1 MSGLM
6 IDLRSRARL
15 AARAA
20 AFSAVGVV
28 FALTG
33 LAFLTVALWLA
44 LAIYDSALLASAVVG
59 VLYLV
64 LGLIFLM
71 IGGRGKAPPVQMP
84 QQQAPFA
91 TDGPY
96 DPFLRMAEA
105 FAVGM
110 AAGRSARRPRR

>member
-1 MSGLM
+1 MTGLM
-6 IDLRSRARL
+6 FDLRNRARL

-44 LAIYDSALLASAVVG
+44 LAIYESAVLASAVVG

-71 IGGRGKAPPVQMP
+71 IAGRGKQRPMQVP
-84 QQQAPFA
+84 QQQPPLA
-91 TDGPY
+91 TEGPY